1 MPVAVHPHRLRRAAA
16 LAGVA
21 GAAAVGIGTVLRWR
35 LWSHGVPATPTPPVS
50 EYFDVGAL
58 ARNRAYRRGVQVMGA
73 AGMVLGPVVALGIA
87 GTWRRW
93 SGPLVRAAAGRPWRA
108 GLLFGAGVS
117 VVSLAAGMPLRT
129 ARYAWG
135 RHYGI
140 ITQHAGPWLGDVAK
154 GLGVSLVLTGLAG
167 AGAAVAVSRAPRRW
181 WMWLAGAAAALV
193 FVGSFLAPVV
203 IEPLFQK
210 TRPLDDPALER
221 DVLDI
226 ARREGVRADRVLVN
240 DASTRTTAA
249 NAYVSGLGA
258 SRRIVLYD
266 TLLRDFPRDEVLMV
280 VAHEMAHVEHRHV
293 VKGSVWGA
301 LMALPAGLLAFAVAG
316 GLTGFGAAPRTA
328 AGTVLVMRRVAAVA
342 ACVSVVG
349 TATAPLSNRISRAYE
364 READW
369 TALRVTG
376 DPDAA
381 VGLFQGF
388 VTRSLSVPDPPA
400 WYQLWFGTHPTTM
413 QRIGMAQA
421 YRAGRG

>member
-1 MPVAVHPHRLRRAAA
+1 MARPSTSARLPRAAA

-21 GAAAVGIGTVLRWR
+21 GAAAVGIGAVLRWR
-35 LWSHGVPATPTPPVS
+35 LWSHGVPDTPTPAVS
-50 EYFDVGAL
+50 GYFDPAELV
-58 ARNRAYRRGVQVMGA
+58 RNRSYRRGVWLMGG
-73 AGMVLGPVVALGIA
+73 AGFVLGPAVAVALA
-87 GTWRRW
+87 CTWRRW
-93 SGPLVRAAAGRPWRA
+93 SVPVVRAAAGRPWRA
-108 GLLFGAGVS
+108 GLLFGAGLS
-117 VVSLAAGMPLRT
+117 VVSLVAGMPLRT

-140 ITQHAGPWLGDVAK
+140 ITQHVGPWLGDVAK

-167 AGAAVAVSRAPRRW
+167 AGAAVALSRAPRRW

-193 FVGSFLAPVV
+193 FLGSFLAPVV

-210 TRPLDDPALER
+210 TRPLDDPGLER
-221 DVLDI
+221 QVLDI

-258 SRRIVLYD
+258 SRRVVLYD
-266 TLLRDFPRDEVLMV
+266 TLLRDFPRDQVLMV
-280 VAHEMAHVEHRHV
+280 VAHELAHVEHRHV
-293 VKGSVWGA
+293 LKGSLWGA
-301 LMALPAGLLAFAVAG
+301 LMAVPAGLLAFAVAG
-316 GLTGFGAAPRTA
+316 GLTGFRAAPRTP
-328 AGTVLVMRRVAAVA
+328 AGTVVVVRRLAAVA

-369 TALRVTG
+369 TALRTTR

-388 VTRSLSVPDPPA
+388 VSRSLGVPDPPA
-400 WYQLWFGTHPTTM
+400 WYQFLFGTHPTTM
-413 QRIGMAQA
+413 QRIGMAEA
-421 YRAGRG
+421 YRAESR